1 MDECPASVYLRGGRI
16 ERLGANACGVWW
28 PGVSGAHH
36 VVWDALSVRRVG
48 SRTCG
53 RVLPP
58 SAGVPPCR
66 RSGAGS
72 SEGLHN
78 QCCWC
83 PSGVALFVQVSSHV
97 SVDHGPCLAPPVL
110 RGLGCRFRVSLRGDG
125 INVRGR
131 RCRRQAGGAKNFDR
145 YHPVTLRRQEKTPRP
160 ARMQIEGSWITST
173 QQRRCDGGSRRTVP
187 RSAWPSRW
195 MPTQQREPRRR
206 CRPSR
211 RCPG

>member
-1 MDECPASVYLRGGRI
+1 MNS
-16 ERLGANACGVWW
+16 GAGLACRAVRVWW
-28 PGVSGAHH
+28 PLLCGAQH
-36 VVWDALSVRRVG
+36 VVWAALSVRRVD

-125 INVRGR
+125 LNIGRWRG
-131 RCRRQAGGAKNFDR
+131 RRQAGWAKNFDR
-145 YHPVTLRRQEKTPRP
+145 YRYVTLRRQEKPPDLHECRSGGRGSLRRSGGD
-160 ARMQIEGSWITST
+160 AVEGVV
-173 QQRRCDGGSRRTVP
+173 R
-187 RSAWPSRW
+187 
-195 MPTQQREPRRR
+195 
-206 CRPSR
+206 
-211 RCPG
+211 

>member
-1 MDECPASVYLRGGRI
+1 MTCRAVR
-16 ERLGANACGVWW
+16 VWW
-28 PGVSGAHH
+28 PLLCGAQH
-36 VVWDALSVRRVG
+36 VVWAALSVRRVG

-125 INVRGR
+125 INIGR
-131 RCRRQAGGAKNFDR
+131 WRCRRQAGGAKNFDR
-145 YHPVTLRRQEKTPRP
+145 YRCVTLSRQEKPPDLHECRSG
-160 ARMQIEGSWITST
+160 GSRITST
-173 QQRRCDGGSRRTVP
+173 RRQIGRAHV
-187 RSAWPSRW
+187 
-195 MPTQQREPRRR
+195 
-206 CRPSR
+206 
-211 RCPG
+211 

>member
-1 MDECPASVYLRGGRI
+1 MCRYRGAR
-16 ERLGANACGVWW
+16 RDLNSGAGLACRAVRVWW
-28 PGVSGAHH
+28 PLLCGAQH
-36 VVWDALSVRRVG
+36 VVWAALSVRRVG

-83 PSGVALFVQVSSHV
+83 PSGCFSMVSGVFPRVRGSW
-97 SVDHGPCLAPPVL
+97 SLPRLLL
-110 RGLGCRFRVSLRGDG
+110 RGCRFRVSLRGDG
-125 INVRGR
+125 LNIGR
-131 RCRRQAGGAKNFDR
+131 RGGWRQAGGAKNLDR

-160 ARMQIEGSWITST
+160 AQMQIRGSWITST
-173 QQRRCDGGSRRTVP
+173 QRRRCDGGSRQTVP
-187 RSAWPSRW
+187 RSAWQSRW
-195 MPTQQREPRRR
+195 TPSPPRVPRRR

-211 RCPG
+211 RCPA